1 MTTSST
7 QVGVVAVIGAGM
19 GGYAGAMEARKRGLR
34 VLLFESGAVGG
45 T

>member
-1 MTTSST
+1 MTPIDT
-7 QVGVVAVIGAGM
+7 QVETVAVIGAGM
-19 GGYAGAMEARKRGLR
+19 GGYAGAIEARKRGLR